1 MKAFPNCFL
10 YRLPDIQSGYFNSSN
25 PCDFISFEDKKLYLI
40 ECKSIHGNTLPFADI
55 PQYDRLLRYINKP
68 DILTGIIV

>member
-25 PCDFISFEDKKLYLI
+25 ICDFISFESKKLYLI
-40 ECKSIHGNTLPFADI
+40 ECKSIHGNTLPFTDI
-55 PQYDRLLRYINKP
+55 SQYDRLLRYANKE
-68 DILTGIIV
+68 DIFPGVLV